1 MNVLR
6 RFSIFQRLIAVTAL
20 VLIIVLGLVTAFA
33 VDYHQSLL
41 DGRSLKTQHLVE
53 SGMGV
58 IEHFY
63 ALQQNGELTEEQ
75 AQAAAASTLQTLR
88 YGDKDYFW
96 IHSNNLIMV
105 MHPFATQLVGNSVAD
120 VKDPTGKYLFRDM
133 VALVKAQSAGVVNYM
148 WPKPGVTDPV
158 AKVSYVS
165 GFKPWGWILGSG
177 IYLDDVNQAFWT
189 HMIPKLTMAALG
201 ILLLVGVNLMIALSI
216 SRPIAH
222 AVKAMNDIATGDGD
236 LSRHLDAHGND
247 EISGLARG
255 FNAFTDKVAHVIDNI
270 RDVVE
275 RNRLIATEVGSAM
288 NKAEASYNQ
297 QNSELDTIASAV
309 EEMSATSDEVAQRM
323 SDSANAARDANQQAL
338 NSQQTADET
347 SRSMEALARNIAQA
361 GEAVAELS
369 EQSHTIDTVLGVIRA
384 VAEQTNLLAL
394 NAAIEA
400 ARAGEQGRGFA
411 VVADEVR
418 TLASRTQKSTDEI
431 RTIIDSL
438 QAGTAKAVSSMEGS
452 HQQSAAMQ
460 QQVEGSRAAL
470 QSIASS
476 VDTITDMTSQVAAAA
491 EQQSRTSTEISSS
504 LSQLS
509 TLGGRVMRELQD
521 TASNTKELTEAA
533 AQLNQL
539 INQFKTSRSLGMQK
553 R

>member
-148 WPKPGVTDPV
+148 CPKPGVTDPV